1 MAEVQ
6 FDPAGMLQ
14 IDLGRG
20 VVQLQGASPRLV
32 VPVAALVA
40 LCREAGNAAL
50 RDFGNRWGTELGARV
65 AGRLGDGPA
74 NRSIQTWLEHLG
86 GEWALAGL
94 GALALERWGKAL
106 VLSVDGSP
114 LGQDGDALLEALLG
128 GALQRGASRDL
139 KVVSLGR
146 DDAVV
151 RLVVLAPGA
160 AQRART
166 WLEAG
171 TSWGDVLARLHDSRG
186 AE

>member
-1 MAEVQ
+1 MAEAQ

-32 VPVAALVA
+32 VPVKALVA
-40 LCREAGNAAL
+40 LCREAGNDAV
-50 RDFGNRWGTELGARV
+50 RDFGTSWGTELGARV
-65 AGRLGDGPA
+65 AGRLGNDRGSA
-74 NRSIQTWLEHLG
+74 SLQAWLEHLG

-114 LGQDGDALLEALLG
+114 LGQDGDVLLEAVLS

-139 KVVSLGR
+139 NAVSLGR

-151 RLVVLAPGA
+151 RMVVLAPGA

-166 WLEAG
+166 LLEAG
-171 TSWGDVLARLHDSRG
+171 TSWGDVLVRLHDSRG